1 MRFISLFLSLIYL
14 AFFSLS
20 VSAVEVAPRI
30 TDREIIETLAEIK
43 GEFKVIDQRF
53 DAVDQRF
60 DAVDKRFDSVDKRF
74 DAIDQRFAS
83 LESTMLTL
91 FSAIIILITGLI
103 GFIIWDRRTA
113 LKPLERDMQDIKRT
127 LERDFD
133 MSHPDGSI
141 LSRLLD
147 VMRELSK
154 KDHDLAVAMRGS
166 SLL

>member
-1 MRFISLFLSLIYL
+1 MLFRSLFLALIYL
-14 AFFSLS
+14 PFFSLS

-30 TDREIIETLAEIK
+30 TDREIVEALAEIK
-43 GEFKVIDQRF
+43 AEFRVIDQRF
-53 DAVDQRF
+53 IAVDQRF
-60 DAVDKRFDSVDKRF
+60 DAVDRRFDDLNDS
-74 DAIDQRFAS
+74 INQRFTS

>member
-1 MRFISLFLSLIYL
+1 
-14 AFFSLS
+14 

-30 TDREIIETLAEIK
+30 TDREIVEALAEIK
-43 GEFKVIDQRF
+43 AEFRVIDQRF
-53 DAVDQRF
+53 IAVDQRF
-60 DAVDKRFDSVDKRF
+60 DAVDRRFYYLNDS
-74 DAIDQRFAS
+74 INQRFTS

>member
-43 GEFKVIDQRF
+43 GEFKVI
-53 DAVDQRF
+53 DQRF

-133 MSHPDGSI
+133 MSHPDGNI